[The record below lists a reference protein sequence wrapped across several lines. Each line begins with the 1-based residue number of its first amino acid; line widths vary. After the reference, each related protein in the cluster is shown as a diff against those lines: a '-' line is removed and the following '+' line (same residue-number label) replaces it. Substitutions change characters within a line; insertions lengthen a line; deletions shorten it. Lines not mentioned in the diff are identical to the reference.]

1 MSLGHRM
8 TARTQLLFSTSR
20 SLIDSHKS
28 NP

>member
-20 SLIDSHKS
+20 SLIDSLKF